1 MTVDLAWPA
10 LDPIQGATSVD
21 HHGQGLGR
29 GAEAEA
35 DEVVADTDRLAGLQG
50 QAYRLREEVGPGVM
64 SLPEAGGARFCQP
77 VLQGFDSSLVL
88 LEHGGDRR
96 PGGGLEGRAAAV
108 DVVESE
114 VYTRAIGYA
123 LACCNM

>member
-10 LDPIQGATSVD
+10 LDPIQGAASVD
-21 HHGQGLGR
+21 HHDQGLGR

-50 QAYRLREEVGPGVM
+50 QSHRLRVEVAPGIM
-64 SLPEAGGARFCQP
+64 SLPHTGAARFCQP
-77 VLQGFDSSLVL
+77 VLQRFDASLVL
-88 LEHGGDRR
+88 LQHGGDRR
-96 PGGGLEGRAAAV
+96 PGRGLEGRAAAV

-114 VYTRAIGYA
+114 VYSRAIV
-123 LACCNM
+123 